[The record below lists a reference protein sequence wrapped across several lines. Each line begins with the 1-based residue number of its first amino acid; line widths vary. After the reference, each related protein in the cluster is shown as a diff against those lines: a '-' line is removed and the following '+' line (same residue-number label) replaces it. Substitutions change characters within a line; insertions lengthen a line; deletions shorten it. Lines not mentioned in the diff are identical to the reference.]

1 MFVFSTNTNTFLL
14 SNTTIR
20 LFYLVT
26 VFFPLSIIEKQFLA
40 ENNITENKKQNIFV
54 EISF

>member
-14 SNTTIR
+14 SNTIIR